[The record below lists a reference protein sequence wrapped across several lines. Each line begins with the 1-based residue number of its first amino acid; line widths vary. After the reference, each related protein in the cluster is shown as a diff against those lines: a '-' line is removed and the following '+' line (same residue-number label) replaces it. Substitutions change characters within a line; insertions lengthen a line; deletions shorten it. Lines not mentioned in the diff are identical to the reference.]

1 MIKMRFLYSIIL
13 CVLSSVVFAQT
24 KKAQQLDLAI
34 TWQPLENNYLKDE
47 QGLSVLEIKNVGK
60 TALPKAGWK
69 LFFNFIRVITPKA
82 ADQPFNVV
90 HLNGDLSCFTPG
102 KNFEGLKPGE
112 SLKYEMLSN
121 SWMVNTSDSPQ
132 GFYLVWDS
140 NNEIVPFKPV
150 GFVAPPDQKKFFRVG
165 GDKETTS
172 EMIFNANQSI
182 SNISESKLTKVF
194 PTPIEYAENGKSL
207 ILSSSLS
214 IGYEA
219 GFENEANLLANDL
232 FKLFGEKI
240 KVSKLPSTAKPTIS
254 LLNDGSANEAYTLS
268 VDEKA
273 VTIKAGSNA
282 GIFYGIQSLKTLI
295 DPAAFASNKNKTI
308 VLTGVEV
315 KDSPRFGYRGFMLDV
330 ARNFQPKAQILKL
343 LDVFALYKINTL
355 HFHLNDDEG
364 WRLEI
369 PALPELS
376 NVGAKRAHPNAQG
389 SHLQPSY
396 GSGPYIDQLPGS
408 GYYSKEDF
416 KEILRYATARHIRV
430 IPEIETPGHARA
442 AIKAMDHRYQALMK
456 KGDKV
461 AAEQYLLHHF
471 EDQSVYRSVQKW
483 NDNVMDVA
491 MPSVYHFLETVTDEI
506 IAMYREAGA
515 PLSTIHFGGDEVP
528 KGVWEKSPAFNSLKQ
543 SNSEVKTT
551 ADLWDYYFG
560 KVSTML
566 KKKGLYLSGWEEVG
580 LKKAIENG
588 KSKWL
593 VNDKFAN
600 QNVHVNVWN
609 NLLGNEDLAYR
620 LANGNYKVVI
630 SFVSTFYFDMAYFKK
645 FEEPGFYWGG
655 FTELDKPFNFIPYN
669 YLKNQ
674 QKNYL
679 GRQLSEKVLSEAQ
692 KLTDVGKNNIV
703 GLQGQLWS
711 ETIKNNHHLE
721 YLLMPRLLALA
732 ERAWSKSPDWAEEAD
747 ETKAKE
753 LYAHSLSA
761 FYNLLGK
768 RELKRLN
775 HYAGGFSYRVPT
787 PGLKVNGA
795 SVSANVQLPGFSIRY
810 TTDGSV
816 PTLKSPLYTQPVNM
830 GNQLIFRTFDH
841 AGRGSEVSKIDQVKN
856 DGAE

>member
-1 MIKMRFLYSIIL
+1 MKFLYTIL
-13 CVLSSVVFAQT
+13 LSLASTIVFGQV
-24 KKAQQLDLAI
+24 KKAQDLDLAI

-47 QGLSVLEIKNVGK
+47 QGLSILEIKNVGK

-69 LFFNFIRVITPKA
+69 LYFNFIRVITPKTA
-82 ADQPFNVV
+82 NQPFDVT

-112 SLKYEMLSN
+112 SLTYEMLSN

-140 NNEIVPFKPV
+140 NKEIVPFKPV
-150 GFVAPPDQKKFFRVG
+150 AFVAPPDQKKFFRVG
-165 GDKETTS
+165 GDKETTP
-172 EMIFNANQSI
+172 EMIFQANQHI
-182 SNISESKLTKVF
+182 VDINENKLTKVF
-194 PTPIEYAENGKSL
+194 PTPVSYEENDKSL
-207 ILSSSLS
+207 TLNSTLT
-214 IGYEA
+214 IGYDA

-232 FKLFGEKI
+232 SKLFGKKI
-240 KVSKLPSTAKPTIS
+240 NANKLSSAVKSTIS
-254 LLNDGSANEAYTLS
+254 LLKDALPNEAYSLS
-268 VDEKA
+268 INEKGA
-273 VTIKAGSNA
+273 VIKAGSNS
-282 GIFYGIQSLKTLI
+282 GIFYGIQSLKTMI
-295 DPAAFASNKNKTI
+295 DPAAFATDKNKTI

-315 KDSPRFGYRGFMLDV
+315 KDNPRFGYRGFMLDV
-330 ARNFQPKAQILKL
+330 ARNFQPKTQILKL

-369 PALPELS
+369 PSLPELTS
-376 NVGAKRAHPNAQG
+376 VGAKRAHLDADG
-389 SHLQPSY
+389 SHLQPAY
-396 GSGPYIDQLPGS
+396 GSGPYKDKLPGS

-442 AIKAMDHRYQALMK
+442 AIKSMDYRYQNLLK
-456 KGDKV
+456 KGNKA
-461 AAEQYLLHHF
+461 AAEKYLLRHL

-491 MPSVYHFLETVTDEI
+491 MPSVYNFLETVTDDI
-506 IAMYREAGA
+506 ITMYKEANA
-515 PLSTIHFGGDEVP
+515 PLETIHFGGDEVP
-528 KGVWEKSPAFNSLKQ
+528 KGVWEKSPAFSALKQ
-543 SNSEVKTT
+543 SNSHIQTT
-551 ADLWDYYFG
+551 TDLWDYYFG
-560 KVSTML
+560 KVNAML

-580 LKKAIENG
+580 LKKAVENG

-630 SFVSTFYFDMAYFKK
+630 SFVSTFYFDMAYYKK

-655 FTELDKPFNFIPYN
+655 FTELDKPFSFIPYN

-692 KLTDVGKNNIV
+692 KLTAVGKNNIV
-703 GLQGQLWS
+703 GLQGQIWS
-711 ETIKNNHHLE
+711 ETIKNKDHLE

-732 ERAWSKSPDWAEEAD
+732 ERAWSKSPDWAEETD
-747 ETKAKE
+747 ENKAKQQYE
-753 LYAHSLSA
+753 QSLYS
-761 FYNLLGK
+761 FYNQLGK

-775 HYAGGFSYRVPT
+775 HYAGGFSYRIPA
-787 PGLKVNGA
+787 PGLKVEGGK
-795 SVSANVQLPGFSIRY
+795 VSANVQLPGFTIRY
-810 TTDGSV
+810 TTDGSI
-816 PTLKSPLYTQPVNM
+816 PTLNSPLYTIPVDAN
-830 GNQLIFRTFDH
+830 NQLIFRTFNQ
-841 AGRGSEVSKIDQVKN
+841 AGRGSAISKIDKVNN
-856 DGAE
+856 DGAK

>member
-1 MIKMRFLYSIIL
+1 MKFLQTIL
-13 CVLSSVVFAQT
+13 LSLFTTMVFGQV
-24 KKAQQLDLAI
+24 KKAQALDLAI

-60 TALPKAGWK
+60 TTLPKDGWK
-69 LFFNFIRVITPKA
+69 LYFNFIRVITPKTA
-82 ADQPFNVV
+82 NQPFEVA

-112 SLKYEMLSN
+112 SLKYEMIAN
-121 SWMVNTSDSPQ
+121 SWMVNTSDAPQ
-132 GFYLVWDS
+132 GFYLVW
-140 NNEIVPFKPV
+140 NNNNQIVPFKPV
-150 GFVAPPDQKKFFRVG
+150 TFVAPPDQRKFFRVG
-165 GDKETTS
+165 GDKETTP
-172 EMIFNANQSI
+172 EMIFQANQHI
-182 SNISESKLTKVF
+182 ANVNENQLPKVF
-194 PTPIEYAENGKSL
+194 PTPIDYLENGKSFTL
-207 ILSSSLS
+207 MSNVT

-219 GFENEANLLANDL
+219 GFENEANLLADDL
-232 FKLFGEKI
+232 SKLFGKKI
-240 KVSKLPSTAKPTIS
+240 TANQLANVKPTIS
-254 LLNDGSANEAYTLS
+254 LLKDGSANEAYTLD
-268 VDEKA
+268 VNENGI
-273 VTIKAGSNA
+273 TIKAGSNA

-295 DPAAFASNKNKTI
+295 DPTALTHPQKNI

-315 KDSPRFGYRGFMLDV
+315 KDAPRFGYRGFMLDV

-369 PALPELS
+369 PTLPELTS
-376 NVGAKRAHPNAQG
+376 VGAKRAHLSANG
-389 SHLQPSY
+389 DNLQPAY
-396 GSGPYIDQLPGS
+396 GSGPYKDQLPGS

-442 AIKAMDHRYQALMK
+442 AIKSMDYRYQSLLK

-461 AAEQYLLHHF
+461 GAEKYLLRHL

-491 MPSVYHFLETVTDEI
+491 MPSVYRFLETVTDDI
-506 IAMYREAGA
+506 IAMYKEANA
-515 PLSTIHFGGDEVP
+515 PLETIHFGGDEVP

-543 SNSEVKTT
+543 SDSHIQTT

-560 KVSTML
+560 KVSAML

-580 LKKAIENG
+580 LKKAVENG

-620 LANGNYKVVI
+620 LANGNYKVII

-645 FEEPGFYWGG
+645 FQEPGFYWGG
-655 FTELDKPFNFIPYN
+655 FTELDKPFSFIPYN

-692 KLTDVGKNNIV
+692 KLTATGKNNIV

-711 ETIKNNHHLE
+711 ETIKNKDHLE

-732 ERAWSKSPDWAEEAD
+732 ERAWAKSPDWAEETD
-747 ETKAKE
+747 ENKAKLQYE
-753 LYAHSLSA
+753 QSLSI

-768 RELKRLN
+768 RELKRLD
-775 HYAGGFSYRVPT
+775 HYAGGFNYRIPT
-787 PGLKVNGA
+787 PGLKVAAGKVA
-795 SVSANVQLPGFSIRY
+795 ANVQLPGFSVRY

-816 PTLKSPLYTQPVNM
+816 PTLKSPLYTMPVNISDK
-830 GNQLIFRTFDH
+830 LVFRTFNH
-841 AGRGSEVSKIDQVKN
+841 AGRGSEVSKMDKVTK
-856 DGAE
+856 DGAK